1 MKEVKHIVKKSFVYL
16 LIIISLTLGVVG
28 LALPFVP
35 QVIFFAI
42 ALILISFEVP
52 WVESKI
58 EKTLQRWPKVLK
70 MYLKLKGKIEKYLR

>member
-1 MKEVKHIVKKSFVYL
+1 MMIYIKKSFVYT
-16 LIIISLTLGVVG
+16 LIVICLVLGFVG

-52 WVESKI
+52 WVETKI
-58 EKTLQRWPKVLK
+58 EKLLKRFQEILK
-70 MYLKLKGKIEKYLR
+70 MYLKLKGVLEKHLR

>member
-1 MKEVKHIVKKSFVYL
+1 MKVIIKKTFIYFLIVLFLV
-16 LIIISLTLGVVG
+16 LGFVG

-52 WVESKI
+52 WVETRI
-58 EKTLQRWPKVLK
+58 ESFLSRFPNVLK
-70 MYLKLKGKIEKYLR
+70 VYLDLKKKLEKHIR

>member
-1 MKEVKHIVKKSFVYL
+1 MMIYIKKSFVYT
-16 LIIISLTLGVVG
+16 LIVICLVLGFVG

-52 WVESKI
+52 WVETKI
-58 EKTLQRWPKVLK
+58 EKLLKRFPEILK
-70 MYLKLKGKIEKYLR
+70 MYLKLTGVLEKHLR

>member
-1 MKEVKHIVKKSFVYL
+1 MMIYIKKSFVYT
-16 LIIISLTLGVVG
+16 LIVICLVLGFVG

-52 WVESKI
+52 WVETKI
-58 EKTLQRWPKVLK
+58 EKLLKRFPEILK
-70 MYLKLKGKIEKYLR
+70 MYLKLKGVLEKHLR